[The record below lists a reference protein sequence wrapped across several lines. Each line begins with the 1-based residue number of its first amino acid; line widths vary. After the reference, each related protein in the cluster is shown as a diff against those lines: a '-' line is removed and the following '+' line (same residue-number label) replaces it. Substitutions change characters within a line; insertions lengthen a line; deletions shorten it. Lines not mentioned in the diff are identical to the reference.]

1 MSRAGAHLDDVA
13 THLAPVEVRGWR
25 VPVPRAWQRHTHDD
39 GLTVASVGDTTDPV
53 LLRLEVHRDVPS
65 FDGHVGEGIAGL
77 QLQLTDP
84 LLVDVEAV
92 TVAGREA
99 ARALALHRIGST
111 IGVVEVAW
119 VPAGDG
125 LLSLIGSTSHR
136 TRPTLSRILD
146 VALPRVVPPD
156 REVGDD

>member
-1 MSRAGAHLDDVA
+1 MSDAAAHEDVA
-13 THLAPVEVRGWR
+13 EHLAPVEVGSWR
-25 VPVPRAWQRHTHDD
+25 LPLPATWQRYTRDD
-39 GLTVASVGDTTDPV
+39 GLTLASVGDTTDPV
-53 LLRLEVHRDVPS
+53 LLRVEVHRDVPS
-65 FDGHVGEGIAGL
+65 FDSHVGEGIAGL

-84 LLVDVEAV
+84 LLIDVEAV
-92 TVAGREA
+92 PVAEREA

-146 VALPRVVPPD
+146 VVLPRVVPPD
-156 REVGDD
+156 LEVSDG